1 MSTLTHGPLTAMQRQ
16 RQLMVAQLRD
26 RGITDERVLQA
37 MNAVPRESFVSD
49 ARQSLAYEDRPLPI
63 GAGQT
68 ISQPYTVA
76 FMCQAL
82 HVRPA
87 DKILEIGTGSGYGA
101 AVLAQL
107 AREVITIDRLDD
119 LAKEAQARFQRLH
132 ITNIQVFAGDG
143 TLGVP
148 AEAPFDGIIVTAGGK
163 HLPQAYVDQL
173 KEGGRIVI
181 PVGDDPHRQQMRRYV
196 KRWGHVTAEDL
207 GDFLFVPLIG
217 ADSWDESA
225 SEVM

>member
-1 MSTLTHGPLTAMQRQ
+1 MSTLTHGPLTAMQRH
-16 RQLMVAQLRD
+16 RQLMVAHLRD

-37 MNAVPRESFVSD
+37 MNEVPREAFVSD
-49 ARQSLAYEDRPLPI
+49 TRQSLAYEDRPLPI

-82 HVRPA
+82 HVKPT
-87 DKILEIGTGSGYGA
+87 DKILEIGTGSGYGV
-101 AVLAQL
+101 AVLAHL
-107 AREVITIDRLDD
+107 AREVITIERLDD
-119 LAKEAQARFQRLH
+119 LANAAQARLLQLN
-132 ITNIQVFAGDG
+132 ITNAQVFSGDG

-173 KEGGRIVI
+173 KDGGRIVI

-196 KRWGHVTAEDL
+196 KRWGQLDAEDL

-217 ADSWDESA
+217 VDSWDESA
-225 SEVM
+225 SEVN